1 MPHVDTPELAVD
13 NGAQEGTTTNGER
26 SVELARASEEA
37 RLQHDREWVKRLGD
51 RWRNHHSQDLRL
63 RYETGKILNDRI
75 GPPTERLPRGEGVMR
90 MLAEEANLDES
101 ALNRMRWFAYRF
113 TSFEAFQTAHAD
125 RSSWNSVCLL
135 LVELSQG
142 ERKVEAAKAGS
153 AKSSKPSKEVQAIL
167 RSLQAAV
174 KTLPGEQVQVDD
186 SSLVDIDAGLK
197 KLCLGLEKSIGRNVT
212 ISIETT
218 ESATP

>member
-1 MPHVDTPELAVD
+1 MPQVNDPDRIAD
-13 NGAQEGTTTNGER
+13 NGAQEGTPTNGER

-37 RLQHDREWVKRLGD
+37 RLQHDREWVKRLGQ
-51 RWRNHHSQDLRL
+51 RWKLHHSQDLRL
-63 RYETGKILNDRI
+63 RYDTGKVLNDRI
-75 GPPTERLPRGEGVMR
+75 GPPTERLPRGEGVMQ
-90 MLAEEANLDES
+90 MLAEEANIDES
-101 ALNRMRWFAYRF
+101 SLNRMRWFAHRF
-113 TSFEAFQTAHAD
+113 ASFEAFQTVHPD

-135 LVELSQG
+135 LVELSQK
-142 ERKVEAAKAGS
+142 EKKTEAAKAGS
-153 AKSSKPSKEVQAIL
+153 GKSSKPSKEIQAIL

-174 KTLPGEQVQVDD
+174 KTLPGEQVSVDD